1 MKIAIV
7 TGASSG
13 IGREYVKQI
22 SERENVDEIW
32 AIARRTERL
41 EELKNTIETKIIP
54 ICIDLKDINCD
65 EKLKNMLSDKSP
77 EVCTL
82 VNAAGYGSFEAFENM
97 TTSEAVGMVDVN
109 ITAVMKITL
118 RVLPYMSEGAK
129 IFFMGSRA
137 GFHPIPYISVYAA
150 TKAHVVSFSRALNVE
165 LKPRGIRTVAV
176 CPGWVRTEFI
186 DRASENNRDVVVYYN
201 SFVTAE
207 QVVSRSYRDYEHG
220 RDVSVCGASTKLQL
234 FAAKILPHRLV
245 MWIWCKQQKKGVIRH
260 WKA

>member
-32 AIARRTERL
+32 AIARRAERL
-41 EELKNTIETKIIP
+41 EELKSAIKTTVVP
-54 ICIDLKDINCD
+54 ICIDLKDEKCD
-65 EKLKNMLSDKSP
+65 EKLRNMLSDKNP
-77 EVCTL
+77 EVCVL
-82 VNAAGYGSFEAFENM
+82 VNAAGYGIFEAFENM
-97 TTSEAVGMVDVN
+97 TASDAVGMVDVN

-118 RVLPYMSEGAK
+118 CVLPYMSEGAK

-186 DRASENNRDVVVYYN
+186 GNASENNRDVVVYYN
-201 SFVTAE
+201 GFVTAE
-207 QVVSRSYRDYEHG
+207 QVVNRSYRDFERG
-220 RDVSVCGASTKLQL
+220 RDVSVCGFSTRLQL
-234 FAAKILPHRLV
+234 FAAKLLPHGLV
-245 MWIWCKQQKKGVIRH
+245 MWIWCKQQKKC
-260 WKA
+260 